1 MRKLLIYL
9 SNNNNNNNKKLVYLS
24 STIAPKWLGQIATAG
39 VGGKILLSGG
49 RR

>member
-1 MRKLLIYL
+1 MRKITNLSIQQQQQKLI
-9 SNNNNNNNKKLVYLS
+9 YLS

-39 VGGKILLSGG
+39 VGGKILLGG